1 MEKTKKGV
9 SDVYGSI
16 FEEFRKEQKKVVDI
30 KPSLQI
36 QQEIKSFNSFLEAKK
51 KNNQK
56 DNSQAITIKN
66 TN

>member
-56 DNSQAITIKN
+56 DNSHTITIKN